1 MKKKEESNVEEQGSV
16 LVRVYTSR
24 AQIPVPDASVTL
36 TRPTQDGRSDLIAL
50 RVTDESGLIQPI
62 SIPAPAAARSTHPG
76 PEHPYATC
84 DIQVEHPDFQMLRV
98 ENVQI
103 FSGVETLQVAELI
116 PLPEHPDP
124 ADMTSTVAVTPQ
136 PL

>member
-84 DIQVEHPDFQMLRV
+84 DIQVEHPDFRCCVSKMCK
-98 ENVQI
+98 
-103 FSGVETLQVAELI
+103 FF
-116 PLPEHPDP
+116 PEWRRFR
-124 ADMTSTVAVTPQ
+124 TPS
-136 PL
+136 

>member
-62 SIPAPAAARSTHPG
+62 SIPAPAAGSTHPG

-103 FSGVETLQVAELI
+103 FSGVETLQDAELI

>member
-1 MKKKEESNVEEQGSV
+1 M
-16 LVRVYTSR
+16 
-24 AQIPVPDASVTL
+24 P
-36 TRPTQDGRSDLIAL
+36 
-50 RVTDESGLIQPI
+50 
-62 SIPAPAAARSTHPG
+62 PAAGSTHPG

-103 FSGVETLQVAELI
+103 FSGVETLQDAELI

>member
-62 SIPAPAAARSTHPG
+62 SIPAPAAR
-76 PEHPYATC
+76 EHAPRRR
-84 DIQVEHPDFQMLRV
+84 EHAPRPRASLRH
-98 ENVQI
+98 
-103 FSGVETLQVAELI
+103 L
-116 PLPEHPDP
+116 
-124 ADMTSTVAVTPQ
+124 
-136 PL
+136 